1 MFDRLLLKFQNIG
14 KIVYGKL
21 GYHSKQ
27 QGKLSWLHMML
38 GYKRKVFILL
48 TIYFGTHLKINQTCH
63 GTRVNR
69 YIKKGQFGI
78 NPWKGFL
85 GKGSLK
91 CFKDNKIKYVDL

>member
-27 QGKLSWLHMML
+27 QGKLSWSHMML
-38 GYKRKVFILL
+38 GYKGKGFILL

-69 YIKKGQFGI
+69 YVKKRTIWHKSLERIF
-78 NPWKGFL
+78 
-85 GKGSLK
+85 GKGKSEM
-91 CFKDNKIKYVDL
+91 FQR